1 MDEKGHERTTLFE
14 KDEAEIEARLTLSCV
29 LSKPQNAFRKSRDV
43 LEERRKCM

>member
-1 MDEKGHERTTLFE
+1 MDEKGHERTFE
-14 KDEAEIEARLTLSCV
+14 KDEAEIEARLSCV